1 MIIRKT
7 LGIILSL
14 LLIFG
19 LSLIAAAQQN
29 KPSGGEGTITQ
40 RLDVLRSRLDGLR
53 RSVGSAIS
61 AYKEETKDE
70 KKDKKDKKDKTVN
83 DTPLGRLKSLE
94 KEITSLQSDVNSL
107 RGKIDRSE
115 KYDIADLEQ
124 IESTATEL
132 QDRTDKLLVETAG
145 QRKAEYTVGEKRE
158 KKKKGKF
165 LGIFGKGGDDEYEGL
180 IGTVAP
186 GRDRE
191 LFVEATKN
199 IRKGR
204 YEVGRLLFQ
213 TIITTYAES
222 PYLPMAKLAI
232 ADSFFLEGGSSSNLI
247 QAAASYQDWLTFFP
261 THPLADRVLLK
272 VAESEMRQI
281 GRPDRDASRA
291 RKAEQRLKALLQ
303 QYPKSELR
311 DAAQERL
318 NEVQDNLGLHNL
330 WIGNFYYRKAI
341 DQKKTGLKG
350 AQSRYREILDK
361 YPNFGWMDEAL
372 FRLANTY
379 LVEEETDEAAKYFQR
394 LVRDYPNS
402 DYVEKSKEQLQILGA
417 SIPEPNPA
425 RADFASPEGK
435 SFVGNF
441 LEELTGSYGLT
452 IDSDGV
458 LMTKDFSK
466 DKFDLIDSVIKN
478 GGELPSNEIPKPVVR
493 RKADDDR
500 DKKAVDAKAKE
511 DKKIAAETKP

>member
-1 MIIRKT
+1 MIIRRT

-14 LLIFG
+14 VLVFG
-19 LSLIAAAQQN
+19 LSLSVAAQQN
-29 KPSGGEGTITQ
+29 KPTGGDGTVTQ

-53 RSVGSAIS
+53 RSVSGAIS
-61 AYKEETKDE
+61 AFKEETKDE
-70 KKDKKDKKDKTVN
+70 KKDKKDKTAT

-94 KEITSLQSDVNSL
+94 KEITNLQSEVSSL
-107 RGKIDRSE
+107 RGKIDRAE
-115 KYDIADLEQ
+115 KYDVADLEQ
-124 IESTATEL
+124 VEVSATEL
-132 QDRTDKLLVETAG
+132 QDLTDKLLLETAG

-165 LGIFGKGGDDEYEGL
+165 LGIFGGGGEDEYEEL
-180 IGTVAP
+180 IGAVAP

-191 LFVEATKN
+191 LFVEATKSV
-199 IRKGR
+199 RKGR

-281 GRPDRDASRA
+281 GRPDRDASRS

-311 DAAQERL
+311 EAVIERL
-318 NEVQDNLGLHNL
+318 TEVQDNLGLHNL
-330 WIGNFYYRKAI
+330 WIGNFYYKKAI

-350 AQSRYREILDK
+350 AQSRYREILEK

-394 LVRDYPNS
+394 IVSDYPNS
-402 DYVEKSKEQLQILGA
+402 QYLEKAKEQLQILGA
-417 SIPEPNPA
+417 SIPETNSA
-425 RADFASPEGK
+425 RANFAMPEGK

-452 IDSDGV
+452 IDKDGV
-458 LMTKDFSK
+458 LMTKEF
-466 DKFDLIDSVIKN
+466 DKEKFNLIDSVIKN

-493 RKADDDR
+493 RKADDER
-500 DKKAVDAKAKE
+500 EKKAVDEKAKE
-511 DKKIAAETKP
+511 DKKVAVETKP